1 MNIYHNEPQRVTADP
16 NPNRDARSLRDTNA
30 DTGELTPTFSE
41 IADISLTAVKI
52 PDICRFSRQVVTLC
66 DACLK
71 HQSLAV
77 SRSTMNLAD
86 IDDNCA
92 THRY

>member
-16 NPNRDARSLRDTNA
+16 NPNRDARSFMDTNA
-30 DTGELTPTFSE
+30 DTGELTLTSSDV
-41 IADISLTAVKI
+41 ADISLTAVKI
-52 PDICRFSRQVVTLC
+52 PDICRFSRQEVTLC

-77 SRSTMNLAD
+77 GRSTMNLVD
-86 IDDNCA
+86 IHDNCVR
-92 THRY
+92 HQY